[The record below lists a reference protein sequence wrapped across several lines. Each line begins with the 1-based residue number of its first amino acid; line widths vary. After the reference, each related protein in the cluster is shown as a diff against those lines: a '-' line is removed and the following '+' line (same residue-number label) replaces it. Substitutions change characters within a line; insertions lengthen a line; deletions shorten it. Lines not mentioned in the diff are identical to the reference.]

1 MYPFGSTAVHAMIET
16 LEVVKREAQGS
27 WNVGK
32 LRATGY
38 VPAIL
43 YGHGEENVC
52 LSVKK
57 EAVAAL
63 IKHGSKL
70 VSLTGSII
78 DTALLR
84 EVQWDTFGSRVIHLD
99 FARVSQSET
108 VEVTLPI
115 QLHGEIASAGGGQL
129 RFATHEITISCPASL
144 IPEHLTVE
152 ITGLPLG
159 AAIHVSEVKL
169 PAGAKAVT
177 LGSVVVVQ
185 VVAPAGS
192 ADDAAAV
199 AVEPELIRKEKADAA
214 AKA

>member
-1 MYPFGSTAVHAMIET
+1 MIET

-52 LSVKK
+52 LSIRK

-70 VSLTGSII
+70 VSLTGSIK

-84 EVQWDTFGSRVIHLD
+84 EVQWDTFGSHVIHLD
-99 FARVSQSET
+99 LARVSQSET
-108 VEVTLPI
+108 VEVTLPV
-115 QLHGEIASAGGGQL
+115 QLHGEIAAAGGGQL
-129 RFATHEITISCPASL
+129 RFATHEITIRCPAAS
-144 IPEHLTVE
+144 IPDHLTVE
-152 ITGLPLG
+152 IAGLQLG

-169 PAGAKAVT
+169 PAGATPVT

-192 ADDAAAV
+192 SDDAAAV

>member
-1 MYPFGSTAVHAMIET
+1 MIQI

-52 LSVKK
+52 LSIRR
-57 EAVAAL
+57 EAVAML

-70 VSLTGSII
+70 VSLTGSIK
-78 DTALLR
+78 DTALIR
-84 EVQWDTFGSRVIHLD
+84 DVQWDTFGSYVIHLD
-99 FARVSQSET
+99 LARVSQTET
-108 VEVTLPI
+108 VDVTLPI

-129 RFATHEITISCPASL
+129 RFVTHEITISCPASS
-144 IPEHLTVE
+144 IPDHLTVE
-152 ITGLPLG
+152 IGGLQLG
-159 AAIHVSEVKL
+159 ASIHVSEVKL
-169 PAGAKAVT
+169 PAGAMAVT
-177 LGSVVVVQ
+177 QGSVVVVQ
-185 VVAPAGS
+185 VVAPAGA
-192 ADDAAAV
+192 ADDAAGAT
-199 AVEPELIRKEKADAA
+199 AEPELIRKEKADAA

>member
-1 MYPFGSTAVHAMIET
+1 MIET
-16 LEVVKREAQGS
+16 LEVVKRDAQGS
-27 WNVGK
+27 WNVRK

-63 IKHGSKL
+63 IKHGAKL
-70 VSLTGSII
+70 VSLTGSIK

-84 EVQWDTFGSRVIHLD
+84 EVQWDTFGSNVIHLD
-99 FARVSQSET
+99 LARVSQSET

-129 RFATHEITISCPASL
+129 RFATHEITIKCPASS
-144 IPEHLTVE
+144 IPDHLTVE
-152 ITGLPLG
+152 ITGLQMG
-159 AAIHVSEVKL
+159 ASIHVSEVKL
-169 PAGAKAVT
+169 PAGATPVT

-185 VVAPAGS
+185 VVAPAGAS
-192 ADDAAAV
+192 DDAAAI
-199 AVEPELIRKEKADAA
+199 AAEPELIRKEKADAA
-214 AKA
+214 AKS

>member
-1 MYPFGSTAVHAMIET
+1 MIET

-43 YGHGEENVC
+43 YGHGEENIC
-52 LSVKK
+52 LSIRK

-70 VSLTGSII
+70 VSLTGSIK

-84 EVQWDTFGSRVIHLD
+84 EVQWDTFGSNVIHLD
-99 FARVSQSET
+99 LARVSQSET
-108 VEVTLPI
+108 VEVTLPV
-115 QLHGEIASAGGGQL
+115 QLHGEIAAAGGGQL
-129 RFATHEITISCPASL
+129 RFATHEITIRCPAAS
-144 IPEHLTVE
+144 IPDHLTVE
-152 ITGLPLG
+152 ISGLQLG
-159 AAIHVSEVKL
+159 ASIHVSEVKL
-169 PAGAKAVT
+169 PAGATPVT

-192 ADDAAAV
+192 TDDAAAV

>member
-1 MYPFGSTAVHAMIET
+1 MIET

-52 LSVKK
+52 LSVRK

-70 VSLTGSII
+70 VSLTGSVK

-84 EVQWDTFGSRVIHLD
+84 EVQWDTFGSNVIHLD
-99 FARVSQSET
+99 LARVSQSET
-108 VEVTLPI
+108 VEVTLPV
-115 QLHGEIASAGGGQL
+115 QLHGEIAAAGGGQL
-129 RFATHEITISCPASL
+129 RFATHEITIRCPAAS
-144 IPEHLTVE
+144 IPDHLTVE
-152 ITGLPLG
+152 ISGLQLG
-159 AAIHVSEVKL
+159 ASIHVSEVKL
-169 PAGAKAVT
+169 PAGATPVT

-192 ADDAAAV
+192 SDDAAAV

>member
-1 MYPFGSTAVHAMIET
+1 MIET
-16 LEVVKREAQGS
+16 LEVVKRDAQGS
-27 WNVGK
+27 WNVRK

-52 LSVKK
+52 LSVRK

-70 VSLTGSII
+70 VSLTGSIK

-84 EVQWDTFGSRVIHLD
+84 EVQWDTFGSNVIHLD
-99 FARVSQSET
+99 LARVSQSET
-108 VEVTLPI
+108 VDVTLPI

-129 RFATHEITISCPASL
+129 RFVTHEITINCPAAS
-144 IPEHLTVE
+144 IPDHLTVE
-152 ITGLPLG
+152 ISGLQLG
-159 AAIHVSEVKL
+159 ASIHVSEVKL
-169 PAGAKAVT
+169 PAGATAVT

-185 VVAPAGS
+185 VVAPAG
-192 ADDAAAV
+192 AVDDAAAV